1 MKHIHY
7 DCIVAWANGAK
18 IQYEYSTDM
27 WIATINPTWG
37 ADVTYRIKPEE
48 VKKET
53 RWVWIVVRDKGKPL
67 LTSCFYTEQEALALY
82 SPDKV
87 QKAEWSATEFEVK
100 E

>member
-37 ADVTYRIKPEE
+37 AEVTYRIKPEE

-53 RWVWIVVRDKGKPL
+53 RWLWIVLSGVSKPV
-67 LTSCFYTEQEALALY
+67 LTSCFYTATEISDIYPLANV
-82 SPDKV
+82 S
-87 QKAEWSATEFEVK
+87 KAGWTATEFEVK